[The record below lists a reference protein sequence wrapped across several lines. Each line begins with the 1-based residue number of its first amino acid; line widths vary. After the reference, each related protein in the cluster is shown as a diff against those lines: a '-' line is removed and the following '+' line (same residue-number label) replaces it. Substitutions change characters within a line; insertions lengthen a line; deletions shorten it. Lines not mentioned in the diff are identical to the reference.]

1 MNRLALTAVV
11 ALGLVALGVAG
22 SEEGVKEADA
32 AGPPA
37 VQVLSAQTR
46 PRAGR
51 PFLGVAVATLEAGA
65 RLSRLVTP
73 TCTSGRIR
81 SGPGQTVAV
90 PVAVDRLPRNP
101 DVGGSV
107 RSVTTCTWQV
117 PRGVRHRT
125 LSASVVVSYVE
136 LDGSTGRTGEAVE
149 WEVR

>member
-1 MNRLALTAVV
+1 MNRRALTVV
-11 ALGLVALGVAG
+11 VGLGLVALGVAG
-22 SEEGVKEADA
+22 SEEAVSEADA

-37 VQVLSAQTR
+37 VQVLTAQTR

-51 PFLGVAVATLEAGA
+51 PFLGVAVATLDAGA
-65 RLSRLVTP
+65 HPSRRVTP

-81 SGPGQTVAV
+81 VGPHRTVAV

-107 RSVTTCTWQV
+107 RSITVCTWQV
-117 PRGVRHRT
+117 PRGARQRT
-125 LSASVVVSYVE
+125 LPASVVVAYVH
-136 LDGSTGRTGEAVE
+136 LDGSTGQTGETVE